1 MLLSTL
7 TSESPSLT
15 AAESHELYEH
25 VLEDYAHIRDRR
37 KRFRAL
43 REDPYYNALQL
54 KYAYAVTCHKAQ
66 GGQWERVYVD
76 AGFVPE
82 MDRAFLR
89 WFYTALT
96 RTTERVYLVGGV
108 PKK

>member
-1 MLLSTL
+1 
-7 TSESPSLT
+7 
-15 AAESHELYEH
+15 
-25 VLEDYAHIRDRR
+25 
-37 KRFRAL
+37 
-43 REDPYYNALQL
+43 
-54 KYAYAVTCHKAQ
+54 
-66 GGQWERVYVD
+66 
-76 AGFVPE
+76 